1 MQAEKT
7 LSELERAISEARKQC
22 DEATAGECAAAWDT
36 VEELSAAI
44 SHKKAQV
51 RFRYLML
58 SCLHSMFWSFCC
70 NLIDLTFH
78 LAGTSGSNHIELGS
92 TCKISFTPDHSW
104 PKWVSLA
111 LQGRMMPL
119 WRYFCVPLPARAFAC
134 WLAWSLESLI
144 IVYISF

>member
-58 SCLHSMFWSFCC
+58 SCLHSMFWSFCA
-70 NLIDLTFH
+70 T
-78 LAGTSGSNHIELGS
+78 
-92 TCKISFTPDHSW
+92 
-104 PKWVSLA
+104 
-111 LQGRMMPL
+111 
-119 WRYFCVPLPARAFAC
+119 
-134 WLAWSLESLI
+134 
-144 IVYISF
+144 

>member
-51 RFRYLML
+51 RFCYLML

-78 LAGTSGSNHIELGS
+78 LAGTIRVEPYRTGVNMQDLIHPRSQLAQVGVASLTGSNDPSMALP
-92 TCKISFTPDHSW
+92 FVFP
-104 PKWVSLA
+104 SL
-111 LQGRMMPL
+111 LE
-119 WRYFCVPLPARAFAC
+119 PLPVG
-134 WLAWSLESLI
+134 WLGLRSL
-144 IVYISF
+144 